1 MIKMSEIKKT
11 ELTVKDS
18 IKIYL
23 KGVRT
28 EWDKVTWP
36 EKKQVVVETLVVIG
50 VVIFFTAMVFFY
62 DIIFEYLFKLMPGG

>member
-1 MIKMSEIKKT
+1 MSDTKKNEPTIKDNVKT
-11 ELTVKDS
+11 
-18 IKIYL
+18 YL

-36 EKKQVVVETLVVIG
+36 DKKQIVVETLVVIG
-50 VVIFFTAMVFFY
+50 VVIFFTAMVFLY